1 MTYDELLRAVAAGTF
16 SGIAIDSRAVAPGEL
31 YVALRGERSDGHDFV
46 AQALERG
53 ALAVVVQR
61 GRALAMPPGAES
73 RAVAVE
79 DTRRALSPLAA
90 AFYRDPSHGIDAIGV
105 TGTNGKTTTTQMIA
119 AIFEA
124 AGRPCGVIGTI
135 GARFGDREWPLAN
148 TTPQPPELQALLAQM
163 RDAGARAVAMEVSS
177 HALALERVED
187 VRFAVGAF
195 TNLTRDH
202 LDFHGTTDAYA
213 AAKRHLF
220 ELAERC
226 VYNAEDPYGL
236 AWSRE
241 TQDLKPT
248 ITYALS
254 GDADVRP
261 RDVAIRPSGSTF
273 AVGGVRFTVHLPGR
287 FNVSNALCAIACARA
302 LGIDDA
308 TSARGLET
316 VRRVPGRME
325 PVLGGDVAVVV
336 DYAHTPDSLENALT
350 ALREASD
357 GALGVVFGCGG
368 DRDRGKRP
376 LMGAIAAR
384 LADRIYVTDDNPRTE
399 DAGGIRAEIVA
410 GLGVAEHAVVG
421 DRRAAIFR
429 AIAEARPGDTIL
441 IAGKGHENYQIV
453 GTQVLPFDD
462 VATARE
468 ALAGR
473 SAR

>member
-1 MTYDELLRAVAAGTF
+1 MTFDELLRAVSTGAYG
-16 SGIAIDSRAVAPGEL
+16 GIAIDSRTVAPGEL
-31 YVALRGERSDGHDFV
+31 YVALRGERSDGHDFLG
-46 AQALERG
+46 QAIERG
-53 ALAVVVQR
+53 ALAVVVER
-61 GRALAMPPGAES
+61 GREPALPAGAEALAI
-73 RAVAVE
+73 AVE

-90 AFYRDPSHGIDAIGV
+90 AFYRDPSYDVDAIGV

-124 AGRPCGVIGTI
+124 SGRPCGTIGTI
-135 GARFGDREWPLAN
+135 GARFGAREWPLAN

-220 ELAERC
+220 DLAERC

-236 AWSRE
+236 AWARE
-241 TQDLKPT
+241 TKDAKPT

-254 GDADVRP
+254 GEADVRP

-273 AVGGVRFTVHLPGR
+273 AIGGVRFAVHLPGR

-308 TSARGLET
+308 TSARGLEN

-350 ALREASD
+350 ALREASA
-357 GALGVVFGCGG
+357 GSLGVVFGCGG

-399 DAGGIRAEIVA
+399 DAGGIREEIVA
-410 GLGVAEHAVVG
+410 GMGLAEHAVVG
-421 DRRAAIFR
+421 DRREAIFR

-453 GTQVLPFDD
+453 GTDVLPFDD
-462 VATARE
+462 AATARE
-468 ALAGR
+468 ALALR

>member
-1 MTYDELLRAVAAGTF
+1 MTFEELLRAVSAGTF
-16 SGIAIDSRAVAPGEL
+16 RGIAIDSRAVESGEL
-31 YVALRGERSDGHDFV
+31 YVALRGERVDGHDFV
-46 AQALERG
+46 QQALERG
-53 ALAVVVQR
+53 ALAVVVER
-61 GRALAMPPGAES
+61 EVALPPGLES
-73 RAVAVE
+73 RAIVVE
-79 DTRRALSPLAA
+79 NTRRALSPLAA
-90 AFYRDPSHGIDAIGV
+90 AFHGDPSQALETIGV

-124 AGRPCGVIGTI
+124 AGRPCGTIGTI
-135 GARFGDREWPLAN
+135 GARFGDREWPLEN
-148 TTPQPPELQALLAQM
+148 TTPQPPELHALFAQM
-163 RDAGARAVAMEVSS
+163 RAAGAAAVAMEVSS

-236 AWSRE
+236 AWARE
-241 TQDLKPT
+241 TKGAKPT
-248 ITYALS
+248 TTYALS
-254 GDADVRP
+254 GEADVRP

-273 AVGGVRFTVHLPGR
+273 SVDGVRFTVHLPGR
-287 FNVSNALCAIACARA
+287 FNVSNALCAIACARS

-308 TSARGLET
+308 TSARGLEN

-325 PVLGGDVAVVV
+325 SIPGGDVAVVV
-336 DYAHTPDSLENALT
+336 DYSHTPDSLENALT
-350 ALREASD
+350 ALREASS
-357 GALGVVFGCGG
+357 GALAVVFGCGG

-376 LMGAIAAR
+376 LMGAVAAR

-399 DAGGIRAEIVA
+399 DARAIRDEIVA
-410 GLGVAEHAVVG
+410 GIGGGAYAIVA
-421 DRRAAIFR
+421 DRREAIDR
-429 AIAEARPGDTIL
+429 AIGEARAGDTVL

-453 GTQVLPFDD
+453 GTRVLPFDD
-462 VATARE
+462 AATARE
-468 ALAGR
+468 ALA
-473 SAR
+473 ARPAASR

>member
-1 MTYDELLRAVAAGTF
+1 
-16 SGIAIDSRAVAPGEL
+16 
-31 YVALRGERSDGHDFV
+31 
-46 AQALERG
+46 
-53 ALAVVVQR
+53 
-61 GRALAMPPGAES
+61 
-73 RAVAVE
+73 
-79 DTRRALSPLAA
+79 
-90 AFYRDPSHGIDAIGV
+90 V
-105 TGTNGKTTTTQMIA
+105 TGTNGKTTTTQMLA

-135 GARFGDREWPLAN
+135 GARFGEREWPLAN
-148 TTPQPPELQALLAQM
+148 TTPQPPELQALLARM

-220 ELAERC
+220 DLAERC
-226 VYNAEDPYGL
+226 VYNVEDPYGA

-241 TQDLKPT
+241 TRDAKPT

-254 GDADVRP
+254 GEADVRP
-261 RDVAIRPSGSTF
+261 RDVAIRPGGSTF
-273 AVGGVRFTVHLPGR
+273 AIDGVRFTVHLPGR

-308 TSARGLET
+308 TSARGLEN

-350 ALREASD
+350 ALREASA
-357 GALGVVFGCGG
+357 GALCVVFGCGG

-410 GLGVAEHAVVG
+410 GMGVAEHAVVG
-421 DRRAAIFR
+421 DRRAAILR
-429 AIAEARPGDTIL
+429 AIAEARAGDTIL

-462 VATARE
+462 AATARE
-468 ALAGR
+468 ALAIR